1 MRLVIFQTLTVW
13 LLTGAGF
20 WGGFVALGLRFSAV
34 RPDPVRHTGIAA

>member
-1 MRLVIFQTLTVW
+1 MRLVIFQTLTLW

-34 RPDPVRHTGIAA
+34 RSEAVRPTGVAA

>member
-20 WGGFVALGLRFSAV
+20 WGGFVALGLRFSPV
-34 RPDPVRHTGIAA
+34 RPEPVRHTGVTA